1 MPEGRKIT
9 ERWVEKSVELR
20 ERGGG
25 GLRKKKKKRHRET
38 GKEREGAESAG
49 GIIKEL

>member
-25 GLRKKKKKRHRET
+25 GIEKEEEEETQRNGKRKRGR
-38 GKEREGAESAG
+38 
-49 GIIKEL
+49 